1 MGKDV
6 RFESI
11 GGYLVAGG
19 PGAVVVLHEWDGV
32 VPHIRD
38 VTDRVAAAGFTAVA
52 LDLYDG
58 QSAAKGDDAEAG
70 RLQRQIMRDQ
80 EAAAV
85 RVAGALAE
93 LREQGHAKVAVM
105 GFCTG
110 AALSLLVSAMFP
122 IDAAVA
128 YYGIFEGHADRKIT
142 SPVLVHLAD
151 HEEYYPSPDRFR
163 AWFEGMSNVTIHV
176 YPGTRHAF
184 FNDTVPTHYDADAA
198 SLSWDRTVS
207 FLRHHLVQ

>member
-1 MGKDV
+1 MSAS
-6 RFESI
+6 EAS
-11 GGYLVAGG
+11 GGYLAGG
-19 PGAVVVLHEWDGV
+19 GRGAVVVLHEWDGV

-58 QSAAKGDDAEAG
+58 ESAARGDDADAA
-70 RLQRQIMRDQ
+70 RLQRQIMRDPD
-80 EAAAV
+80 AAAA
-85 RVAGALAE
+85 RIAGAVGE
-93 LREQGHAKVAVM
+93 LRQRGHSKVATM

-110 AALSLLVSAMFP
+110 ASLSLLTSAMYP
-122 IDAAVA
+122 IDATVA
-128 YYGIFEGHADRKIT
+128 YYGIFAHRANRKIT

-151 HEEYYPSPDRFR
+151 HEEFYPSAHRFR

-184 FNDTVPTHYDADAA
+184 FNDTVPSHYDADAA
-198 SLSWDRTVS
+198 SISWERTIS
-207 FLRHHLVQ
+207 FLRQHLIE